1 MEWTVVTVFGALVVL
16 FATVGAPIIK
26 LITSLTK
33 LTSEVIHL
41 RESLGETSA
50 RNDESHKQIC
60 EHIDT
65 MGGAIQNHETR
76 IVMLENK

>member
-1 MEWTVVTVFGALVVL
+1 MEWTVVTVFGALIGL
-16 FATVGAPIIK
+16 FITVGAPIIK

-33 LTSEVIHL
+33 LTSEVTHL
-41 RESLGETSA
+41 RKSLGETSA

-65 MGGAIQNHETR
+65 MGGTIQNHETR

>member
-1 MEWTVVTVFGALVVL
+1 MEWTVVTVFGALIVL
-16 FATVGAPIIK
+16 FITVGAPIIK

-33 LTSEVIHL
+33 LTSEVMHL
-41 RESLGETSA
+41 RESMGETCA

-65 MGGAIQNHETR
+65 LGGTIQNHETR